1 MVLDEPDQITKTQ
14 TIYDV
19 SPGEIMWRNFLAG
32 MSRALGGM
40 VIYFAVI
47 FILGNI
53 FLTYIWPIL
62 EPSFQTL
69 GETTDLLQQMNMLQQ
84 PRLVR

>member
-1 MVLDEPDQITKTQ
+1 MVLQDPDLVSKTKT
-14 TIYDV
+14 IYEVDA
-19 SPGEIMWRNFLAG
+19 GEIFWRNFLAG

-53 FLTYIWPIL
+53 FLNYVWPVL

-69 GETTDLLQQMNMLQQ
+69 GETTDLLKQLNMVQQ
-84 PRLVR
+84 PRLIR